1 MFKELEIMKTLRY
14 LLIAVA
20 MVSVLG
26 IYAQSFAQK
35 PEPKMQSTSGMMYS
49 GSNLPQ
55 AAATG
60 ATLAEEPRVQSSGRP
75 GHIRRDENPFG
86 DQTIEN
92 TDNPNEPGTPLGDVF
107 WPLMLLAC
115 AYTCLRVFLKK
126 RVLEGR

>member
-1 MFKELEIMKTLRY
+1 MKTLRY
-14 LLIAVA
+14 LLIIVA

-26 IYAQSFAQK
+26 VYAQVTAK
-35 PEPKMQSTSGMMYS
+35 LPEPKMQSTSGMMYS

-75 GHIRRDENPFG
+75 GHIPFG

-107 WPLMLLAC
+107 WPLMLLAGVY
-115 AYTCLRVFLKK
+115 ALM
-126 RVLEGR
+126 RVLFLNKRKTNKNK

>member
-1 MFKELEIMKTLRY
+1 MNKIKVIGYGLWVIGVILMST
-14 LLIAVA
+14 
-20 MVSVLG
+20 SVM
-26 IYAQSFAQK
+26 AQSFAQK
-35 PEPKMQSTSGMMYS
+35 PVPQMQSTSGMMYS

-107 WPLMLLAC
+107 WPLMLLAG
-115 AYTCLRVFLKK
+115 AYALMRVFLK
-126 RVLEGR
+126 RRA

>member
-1 MFKELEIMKTLRY
+1 MKTLRY
-14 LLIAVA
+14 LLIIVA

-26 IYAQSFAQK
+26 VYAQVTAK
-35 PEPKMQSTSGMMYS
+35 LPEPKMQSTSGMMYS

-107 WPLMLLAC
+107 WPLMLLAGVY
-115 AYTCLRVFLKK
+115 ALM
-126 RVLEGR
+126 RVLFLNKRKTNKNK